1 MVRSQPIAFAHRG
14 ASDRAPGNS
23 LEAFRLALAL
33 GATGLEA
40 DAWATADGVAVL
52 DHDGRV
58 RIGLR
63 RRALRELE
71 RRDLPETIPS
81 LEDLYE
87 ACGTGFELSVDV
99 KDPEAVDAV
108 VSAARAAGGGA
119 PGRLWL
125 CHPDLGVLAEWR
137 TRFDDV
143 RLVNS
148 TSLRHAQP
156 GPERRAAKLAE
167 VGVDAVNAHHTEW
180 TGGHV
185 ALFHRFE
192 RLAFAWD
199 AQHTRIVRALA
210 RMGVDGVYGDH
221 VDRLVE
227 GLAATAGDVAGG
239 RLEG

>member
-14 ASDRAPGNS
+14 ARDRAPANS
-23 LEAFRLALAL
+23 LEAFRLALDL
-33 GATGLEA
+33 GATGIET
-40 DAWATADGVAVL
+40 DAWLTADGVAVL

-58 RIGLR
+58 RSGLR
-63 RRALRELE
+63 RRPLRELA

-81 LEDLYE
+81 LEDLYQ

-99 KDPEAVDAV
+99 KDPEAADAL

-119 PGRLWL
+119 PARLWL
-125 CHPDLGVLAEWR
+125 CHPDLTVLAEWR

-148 TSLRHAQP
+148 TSLRQARP
-156 GPERRAAKLAE
+156 GPERRAARLAE
-167 VGVDAVNAHHTEW
+167 TGVDAVNAHHTEW

-221 VDRLVE
+221 VERLVE
-227 GLAATAGDVAGG
+227 GLAARPADPSAHS
-239 RLEG
+239 